1 MISIYIIKKYQRLG
15 RYKYRAHLRFIKIL
29 SDLDEHVLMLEGG
42 ERSEDGA
49 NFVP

>member
-1 MISIYIIKKYQRLG
+1 MISIYIIKKYQRFW

-49 NFVP
+49 NSVP